1 MTCPVLGTAVA
12 GGAAIQIDLQRLLVS
27 RLLVQANSG
36 AGKSWAL
43 RRILEQT
50 HGQVPHVVID
60 VEGDFHT
67 LREKFPYV
75 LFGGAG
81 ADCKIEVKIAG
92 LLARRVLE
100 HGFSSILD
108 ISELKAHDRLRFVRL
123 FLEALLDAPRALR
136 RPLLVVVDEAQI
148 FCPEKGQAESAA
160 AVIDLMTRGRKRGY
174 CGVIATTRI
183 SKLHKDAA
191 AEANNKLIGRSALDL
206 DMKRSGDELGFSGRE
221 QLLTLRDLD
230 PGVFYVFGPAISKIV
245 RQVRIGKVH
254 TTHPEPGTR
263 GQVTTPP
270 APEKM
275 KAVLAKLADLPK
287 EVEEQEGEI
296 DRLLRE
302 NADLRHRAR
311 SLENAAGIHDPAVLD
326 DARCKGK
333 VEGYKAAI
341 GDLVPFRDRLKTLRL
356 ALVEH
361 VDGAIQDLANWEG
374 RQAKAAT
381 TAAVVRGPMPATVSG
396 DGGVTFKKAPPK
408 GSMVS
413 VTYNPSR
420 PQHGIDVRLQV
431 SAPQQRILDALAW
444 LESVG
449 IDQASRV
456 QLAVLADQSPKSS
469 GYTNNLGALRSAGLI
484 DYPATGAVALT
495 DGGRAAAR
503 APDRPPTTDDLHR
516 TLETK
521 LPAPQWRILRALIE
535 TYPRDMTRHQLAEAS
550 DQSPSSSGYTNNLG
564 ALRSLGFIDY
574 PGTGRVLA
582 KPVLFLEGR

>member
-1 MTCPVLGTAVA
+1 MTSPVLGTAVA
-12 GGAAIQIDLQRLLVS
+12 GGAAVQIDLQRLLVS

-81 ADCKIEVKIAG
+81 ADCKIEIKIAG

-108 ISELKAHDRLRFVRL
+108 ISELKAHARLRFVRI
-123 FLEALLDAPRALR
+123 FLDALLDAPRALR
-136 RPLLVVVDEAQI
+136 RPLLVVVDEAQL

-206 DMKRSGDELGFSGRE
+206 DMKRAGDELGFSGRE

-230 PGVFYVFGPAISKIV
+230 PGVFYAFGPAISKTV

-263 GQVTTPP
+263 GQITAPA

-287 EVEEQEGEI
+287 EVEEQEGEL
-296 DRLLRE
+296 DRLRRE
-302 NADLRHRAR
+302 NADLRQRTR
-311 SLENAAGIHDPAVLD
+311 SLENAAGIHDPAALE

-333 VEGYKAAI
+333 IEGYKAAI
-341 GDLVPFRDRLKTLRL
+341 GDLVPFRDRLKSLRT

-361 VDGAIQDLANWEG
+361 VDGAIQDLAKWEG
-374 RQAKAAT
+374 RQDKAGSTVAVRSQLPAQASKDGIVTFAKA
-381 TAAVVRGPMPATVSG
+381 PS
-396 DGGVTFKKAPPK
+396 K
-408 GSMVS
+408 GSRATG
-413 VTYNPSR
+413 TYTPSPPR
-420 PQHGIDVRLQV
+420 EGVDLQV
-431 SAPQQRILDALAW
+431 SAPRQRILDALAW

-469 GYTNNLGALRSAGLI
+469 GYTNNLGALRTGGLI
-484 DYPATGAVALT
+484 DYPAMGAVALT

-503 APDRPPTTDDLHR
+503 TPDRLPTTDDLHR

-521 LPAPQWRILRALIE
+521 LSAPQWRILRALIE
-535 TYPRDMTRHQLAEAS
+535 VYPREMTRQQLAEAS

-574 PGTGRVLA
+574 PGTGRVA
-582 KPVLFLEGR
+582 AQPVLFLEGRS